1 MSNQNSYYN
10 GFRIKKVNRELD
22 SEGKEKKVLLYLD
35 KNDPNTIDMVNSK
48 NQIVLYY
55 EEKIRKN

>member
-22 SEGKEKKVLLYLD
+22 SEGKEKKVLLCLD
-35 KNDPNTIDMVNSK
+35 KDDPNTIDMVNSK